1 MTGVSGCL
9 LKTPKLHLYER
20 IRIIKSIRI
29 DKGKRFILFFRILY
43 KSIGLIDYSCFYAP
57 VLTLVNII
65 NHTTLVFLHEK
76 RVILFREL
84 VLMMTLRYLNTLNQ
98 RQSKPGLPFQ
108 VPDFPPVNISA
119 VGE

>member
-1 MTGVSGCL
+1 ML
-9 LKTPKLHLYER
+9 LCASFDACDHYQSYNTRL
-20 IRIIKSIRI
+20 
-29 DKGKRFILFFRILY
+29 
-43 KSIGLIDYSCFYAP
+43 
-57 VLTLVNII
+57 
-65 NHTTLVFLHEK
+65 LHEK

-119 VGE
+119 VVNDHGL